1 MGKTSIFLL
10 VLIGIAA
17 LSLFNLK
24 SNDQPKENL
33 MFEIWKGKMN
43 KQYD

>member
-1 MGKTSIFLL
+1 MGKTSILL
-10 VLIGIAA
+10 IALISIAA

-24 SNDQPKENL
+24 SNDQPKDHL
-33 MFEIWKGKMN
+33 MFEIWKGNMN